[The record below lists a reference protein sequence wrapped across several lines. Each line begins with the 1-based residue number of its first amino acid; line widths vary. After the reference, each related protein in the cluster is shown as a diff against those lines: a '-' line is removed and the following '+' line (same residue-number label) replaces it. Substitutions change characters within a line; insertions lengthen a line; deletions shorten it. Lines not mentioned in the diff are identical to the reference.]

1 MSDFHNTGWDPHQE
15 LIKCV
20 HNVGQ
25 LALAT
30 QSNSKNVKELI
41 NNSQQQQQVIEQLMF
56 QNRKLNETLTNQR
69 ITLELIKGQVEELKQ
84 KVQ

>member
-1 MSDFHNTGWDPHQE
+1 MDDFHNTGWDPHQE
-15 LIKCV
+15 LITAV
-20 HNVGQ
+20 HNIGQ

-56 QNRKLNETLTNQR
+56 QSRRLNHLIEIQR
-69 ITLELIKGQVEELKQ
+69 IEINRLREQLEQ
-84 KVQ
+84 KPQ